1 MTTEQ
6 ANEKTVPP
14 AGKGPTGDALQMSI
28 AWAISTATRLQG
40 REIDRLQ
47 LHDAVGSNKPALDV
61 LAAYPVVDGV
71 ENDPQL
77 VALWQNAL
85 RSICVA
91 AGIDAIEIQERPDPA
106 RLPAVV
112 YVPGTGWG
120 LVRSLDAQNRWL
132 VDINGRVLAKNADG
146 DLSCIRLV
154 VQTGPQNVTQKP
166 VFQLMVKTFLSQK
179 KVFGEAAG
187 ATVLLNLL
195 ALVTSLYSMQIYDR
209 VIPTQGYATLTVL
222 TLGVAIALVFDIVI
236 KSVRSRLMEH
246 AIVNVDKTLA
256 RAIFGRLLQVR
267 MDQLPPSVGSLSAQM
282 RGYETIRGFISATT
296 FYLLVDVPFGIFFIF
311 LIALIGSPLV
321 AAVPLFAAIFAIAF
335 GMVMREKIE
344 AHAKQGTTANYRKSG
359 LLVEAIEG
367 AETIKSG
374 AGGWNMLSKW
384 IDATEEALGH
394 DMSLKHLNEASSH
407 FSMLMQQLSY
417 IGLIAVGAYLAA
429 EGQMTMGALIACSI
443 LSGRVLSPIVQV
455 PGMIVQAAHSKAALE
470 MLEKVYALETDN
482 HHVERPMIPSSMRGQ
497 FDLERVRF
505 SYPDAPGGIAIQSLK
520 IAAGEKVGV
529 IGPIGAGKSTL
540 LRLLSGMYRAS
551 EGRVLVDSLDIDQVS
566 RQFLGEKIGY
576 LQQDHRLFSGT
587 LRENLLIGIPDPGDE
602 AIKQAA
608 ELSGLLSAIVEHPKG
623 LDLMIAEGGKGL
635 SGGQKQ
641 LVAFTRLLISKPTV
655 WLLDEP
661 TASMDTNAELRCLQV
676 IQQVLKPTDTLVIV
690 THKPSM
696 LAIVNRLILV
706 ANHQIVMDGP
716 RDEVIKKLSPQVA
729 NNAA

>member
-1 MTTEQ
+1 MTTPN
-6 ANEKTVPP
+6 NEEKAPTS
-14 AGKGPTGDALQMSI
+14 GKGPTGEALQMSI
-28 AWAISTATRLQG
+28 AWAISTAARLQG

-47 LHDAVGSNKPALDV
+47 LHNAVGSNKIILDE
-61 LAAYPVVDGV
+61 LAAYPIVDGV

-77 VALWQNAL
+77 IALWQNAL

-91 AGIDAIEIQERPDPA
+91 AGVDAIEIQERPDQA
-106 RLPAVV
+106 RLPALV
-112 YVPGTGWG
+112 YLPGTGWG
-120 LVRSLDAQNRWL
+120 LVRSLDSQNRWL
-132 VDINGRVLAKNADG
+132 IDVNGRVLGKSADG
-146 DLSCIRLV
+146 DVSCIRLV
-154 VQTGPQNVTQKP
+154 IQNEPQGTTHKP
-166 VFQLMVKTFLSQK
+166 VFQLIVKTFLSQR
-179 KVFGEAAG
+179 KVFVEAAW
-187 ATVLLNLL
+187 ASLLLNLL
-195 ALVTSLYSMQIYDR
+195 SLLTSLYSMQIYDR

-222 TLGVAIALVFDIVI
+222 TLGVSIALVFDIVM
-236 KSVRSRLMEH
+236 KAVRSRLMEH
-246 AIVNVDKTLA
+246 AIVNVDKKLA

-267 MDQLPPSVGSLSAQM
+267 MDQLPPTVGSLGAQM

-296 FYLLVDVPFGIFFIF
+296 FYLLVDIPFGLIFII
-311 LIALIGSPLV
+311 LIALIGSPMV
-321 AAVPLFAAIFAIAF
+321 AAVPLIAAIFAISF
-335 GMVMREKIE
+335 GLVMREKIE
-344 AHAKQGTTANYRKSG
+344 AHAKNGTTANYRKSG

-394 DMSLKHLNEASSH
+394 DMSLKHLNEATTH

-443 LSGRVLSPIVQV
+443 LSGRVLSPIVQI
-455 PGMIVQAAHSKAALE
+455 PGLIVQAAHSKAALE

-482 HHVERPMIPSSMRGQ
+482 HHVERPMIPSALLGQ

-505 SYPDAPGGIAIQSLK
+505 SYPDAPSGIAIQSLK

-529 IGPIGAGKSTL
+529 IGPIGSGKSTL
-540 LRLLSGMYRAS
+540 LRLLTGMYRAS

-566 RQFLGEKIGY
+566 RQFLGERIGY
-576 LQQDHRLFSGT
+576 LQQDHRMFSGT

-608 ELSGLLSAIVEHPKG
+608 EMSGLLSAIVEHPKG
-623 LDLMIAEGGKGL
+623 LGMMIAEGGKGL

-661 TASMDTNAELRCLQV
+661 TASMDSAAELRC
-676 IQQVLKPTDTLVIV
+676 IQVLKQVMKPTDTLVLV
-690 THKPSM
+690 THKPSI
-696 LAIVNRLILV
+696 LALVNRLILV

-716 RDEVIKKLSPQVA
+716 RDEVLKKLSPQVP